1 MLTNQLKEV
10 VSYRQW
16 NMMDET
22 YIMNHAK
29 EACCYVSTQ
38 FIADLETCRYV
49 VPSLRSK
56 QLFNQQRSSPKHNS
70 IVMEY
75 LLPNF
80 SINRGGEI
88 KRPGYELTPTDQVLL
103 MENER
108 FTIPELLFRPDD
120 IGRSLKSMILHTYRL
135 IIPNFLGLEQTGL
148 PGTIAASIALLPE
161 DLQGLFWANI
171 GVIGGNTQFSGFH
184 QRLYAI
190 AVIRIARRGMPLTM
204 NQHDGIALACPG
216 RFRDKHIQV

>member
-1 MLTNQLKEV
+1 MDVGGKLLTNQLKEV

-22 YIMNHAK
+22 FIMNHAK

-38 FIADLETCRYV
+38 FIADLETCRHV
-49 VPSLRSK
+49 VASLHSK
-56 QLFNQQRSSPKHNS
+56 QLFNQQRSSPKQNS

-88 KRPGYELTPTDQVLL
+88 RRLGYELTPTDQVLV

-108 FTIPELLFRPDD
+108 FTIPELLYRPDD
-120 IGRSLKSMILHTYRL
+120 IGWWLKSMISHTYRL
-135 IIPNFLGLEQTGL
+135 VVPRSKISRAGTNWTPRHDSGVHCVAPRGSSGNVLGKYRCHR
-148 PGTIAASIALLPE
+148 
-161 DLQGLFWANI
+161 W
-171 GVIGGNTQFSGFH
+171 
-184 QRLYAI
+184 
-190 AVIRIARRGMPLTM
+190 
-204 NQHDGIALACPG
+204 
-216 RFRDKHIQV
+216 

>member
-1 MLTNQLKEV
+1 MDVGGKLLTNQLKEV

-38 FIADLETCRYV
+38 FITDLETCRYV
-49 VPSLRSK
+49 VPQRHSK
-56 QLFNQQRSSPKHNS
+56 QLFNHPRSSPKRNP

-75 LLPNF
+75 LLPNL

-88 KRPGYELTPTDQVLL
+88 RPPGYELSPTDQVLF

-120 IGRSLKSMILHTYRL
+120 IGRSPKSMI
-135 IIPNFLGLEQTGL
+135 
-148 PGTIAASIALLPE
+148 
-161 DLQGLFWANI
+161 
-171 GVIGGNTQFSGFH
+171 V
-184 QRLYAI
+184 
-190 AVIRIARRGMPLTM
+190 
-204 NQHDGIALACPG
+204 
-216 RFRDKHIQV
+216 HIY

>member
-1 MLTNQLKEV
+1 MDVGGKLLTNQLKEV

-22 YIMNHAK
+22 HIMNHAK

-49 VPSLRSK
+49 VPSLHSK
-56 QLFNQQRSSPKHNS
+56 QLPNQPRSSPKQNS

-75 LLPNF
+75 LLPNY

-88 KRPGYELTPTDQVLL
+88 RRPGYELTPTDQVLL

-120 IGRSLKSMILHTYRL
+120 IGRLFAFIDLSILFETL
-135 IIPNFLGLEQTGL
+135 
-148 PGTIAASIALLPE
+148 
-161 DLQGLFWANI
+161 
-171 GVIGGNTQFSGFH
+171 
-184 QRLYAI
+184 
-190 AVIRIARRGMPLTM
+190 
-204 NQHDGIALACPG
+204 
-216 RFRDKHIQV
+216 

>member
-1 MLTNQLKEV
+1 MDVGGKLLTNQLKEV

-38 FIADLETCRYV
+38 FITDLETCRYV
-49 VPSLRSK
+49 VSQRHSK
-56 QLFNQQRSSPKHNS
+56 QLFNQPRSSPKRNP

-88 KRPGYELTPTDQVLL
+88 RRPGYELTPTDQVLL

-120 IGRSLKSMILHTYRL
+120 IGRSLKSMISHTYL
-135 IIPNFLGLEQTGL
+135 TSFLV
-148 PGTIAASIALLPE
+148 
-161 DLQGLFWANI
+161 N
-171 GVIGGNTQFSGFH
+171 
-184 QRLYAI
+184 
-190 AVIRIARRGMPLTM
+190 
-204 NQHDGIALACPG
+204 
-216 RFRDKHIQV
+216 